1 MFDLLLSMVV
11 SASECRECNASARVS
26 AAVAVHKGLL
36 RNRTGEQS
44 CAEKLCVPPRTLQPA
59 VEVRQTHIRGRLFGS
74 PASKCRSCR

>member
-36 RNRTGEQS
+36 RNRSGEQS
-44 CAEKLCVPPRTLQPA
+44 CAEKMCVPPRTLQPA
-59 VEVRQTHIRGRLFGS
+59 VEVGQTRNCGRLFGS
-74 PASKCRSCR
+74 PVFKGRSCR